1 MTSISPKVS
10 VVVPNYNHARFLP
23 KRIDSILGQTFQDF
37 ELILL
42 DDCSTDDS
50 RSILS
55 RYTDD
60 PRVTIEFSAVNS
72 GSTFKQWNKGVRF
85 ARGEYVWLAESDD
98 YADERLLEKLV
109 PLLDAEPR
117 TALAY
122 CRSWRVLADG
132 QIIGLLDCPYADL
145 DPRRWTADFGADGR
159 EECQNYLVQR
169 NTIPNAS
176 AVLFRREVYLRVGGA
191 DESMVL
197 CGDWKLWAAMALT
210 GKIAY
215 VSEPLNYFRFHGT
228 SVRVKSQRLE
238 AGPIE
243 YLEVIRWI
251 LQRVTPSDAVREKLS
266 GDIFSLWAPT
276 VEALEQSEP
285 DTALRVFDKLLEF
298 SGSGRVER
306 SVLANVW
313 LTAAGIHYRQGRP
326 GRAMVSVGRAVLARP
341 IVAGRPVKRALTRL
355 ATVFNRR
362 R

>member
-1 MTSISPKVS
+1 MSLEAKPKVS
-10 VVVPNYNHARFLP
+10 VVIPNYNHARFLP
-23 KRIDSILGQTFQDF
+23 RRIDCILGQTFQDF

-55 RYTDD
+55 KYADD
-60 PRVTIEFSAVNS
+60 PRVRIEFNAVNS
-72 GSTFKQWNKGVRF
+72 GSTFKQWNKGVRL
-85 ARGEYVWLAESDD
+85 ARGEYVWIAESDD

-117 TALAY
+117 TVLAY

-132 QIIGLLDCPYADL
+132 QIIELLDCPYTDL

-176 AVLFRREVYLRVGGA
+176 AALFRREVYLRVGGA

-210 GKIAY
+210 GRIAY
-215 VSEPLNYFRFHGT
+215 LAEPFNYFRFHDT
-228 SVRVKSQRLE
+228 SVRFKSQRVS
-238 AGPIE
+238 PIE
-243 YLEVIRWI
+243 SLEVIRWI
-251 LQRVTPSDAVREKLS
+251 LQRVTPSDTVRRKLCR
-266 GDIFSLWAPT
+266 DVFSLWPPT
-276 VEALEQSEP
+276 VEALEQREP
-285 DTALRVFDKLLEF
+285 ETVLQVFDRLLEF
-298 SGSGRVER
+298 SGSLSVER
-306 SVLANVW
+306 SVLANAW
-313 LTAAGIHYRQGRP
+313 LTAAAIHYRQGRP
-326 GRAMVSVGRAVLARP
+326 GRALVSVGRAVLARP

-355 ATVFNRR
+355 AAAFNSRR
-362 R
+362 